1 MSNGFSSFTASVI
14 MFQERVTTMFNTL
27 TRIFLC
33 TAVVLWLA
41 SCTSLDT
48 NQKQRTAAGAGVGPG
63 IGVIPGQARDK
74 ESETAMIGA
83 GVGTASG
90 GLAGNRVGLYMD
102 KQEQELRN
110 AMAQSKAAG
119 IGRNQD
125 ALTVTFKGH
134 LFNHDST
141 FLLPGGYTQIS
152 RVASIL
158 NKYRE
163 TQIEVNS
170 HTNATGSEQY
180 NRQLS
185 QRQAESVK
193 NTLVQEG
200 VAPQRVMAR
209 GYGASQTRSSAN
221 AMNRRVEIVLVPIER
236 D

>member
-1 MSNGFSSFTASVI
+1 
-14 MFQERVTTMFNTL
+14 MFQERVTTMLNTL

-33 TAVVLWLA
+33 TAVVLSPA

-48 NQKQRTAAGAGVGPG
+48 NQKQRTTVGAGVGA
-63 IGVIPGQARDK
+63 GVGAIPGQASGK

-90 GLAGNRVGLYMD
+90 GHAGNQVGLYMD

-110 AMAQSKAAG
+110 AMAQSKAAT

-125 ALTVTFKGH
+125 TLTVTFKGQA

-141 FLLPGGYTQIS
+141 VLLPGGYTQIS

-158 NKYRE
+158 NKFRE

-170 HTNATGSEQY
+170 HTDATGSEQY

-185 QRQAESVK
+185 QRRAESVK
-193 NTLVQEG
+193 NTLGQEG
-200 VAPQRVMAR
+200 VAPQRVVAR
-209 GYGASQTRSSAN
+209 GYGESRPISSAD
-221 AMNRRVEIVLVPIER
+221 AMNRRVEIVIVPI
-236 D
+236 